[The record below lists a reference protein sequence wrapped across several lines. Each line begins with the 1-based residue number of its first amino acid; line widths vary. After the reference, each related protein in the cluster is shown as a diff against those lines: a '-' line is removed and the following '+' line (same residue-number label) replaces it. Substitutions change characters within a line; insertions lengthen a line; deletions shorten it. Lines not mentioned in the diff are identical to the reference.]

1 MALQAQLGSVSEERD
16 PLGQRVKDAEKALET
31 RPAGSTV
38 KRLLLQNGKQYE
50 RLFQQYDLDLS
61 GTVSSRDE
69 ADRLTTNIAYNAGL
83 SIGQRIVKAAVSAQ
97 DWHSEPKTMD
107 DYIEWFEK
115 TFLDEN
121 NLTEDRGAVA
131 VEEEVH
137 CPGRRR
143 PSPCS

>member
-1 MALQAQLGSVSEERD
+1 M
-16 PLGQRVKDAEKALET
+16 

-50 RLFQQYDLDLS
+50 SLFQQYDLDRS
-61 GTVSSRDE
+61 GAISSRDE
-69 ADRLTTNIAYNAGL
+69 ADRLTTDIAYNAGL
-83 SIGQRIVKAAVSAQ
+83 SIGQGIVEAAVSAQ

-131 VEEEVH
+131 EEEEVH
-137 CPGRRR
+137 CP
-143 PSPCS
+143 